1 MTTSATLTGH
11 ATAESARLLPLRTV
25 ARQAPIGRAGEAPH
39 ISSCCR
45 WIQKGIRLRSGERL
59 RLRAIRTPS
68 GWLCSR
74 TWMDE
79 FLAAL
84 TRDRIGVDADGTDDD
99 DHGHG
104 HGDAT
109 PCLTSPPRP
118 GPRSPGQRREAA
130 RRAAE
135 RSAALGC

>member
-1 MTTSATLTGH
+1 MTTGLLTDQAG
-11 ATAESARLLPLRTV
+11 AESTRLRPLRLV
-25 ARQAPIGRAGEAPH
+25 AREAPIGRAGEAPH
-39 ISSCCR
+39 VSTCCR
-45 WIQKGIRLRSGERL
+45 WVQKGVRLRSGERL
-59 RLRAIRTPS
+59 RLRAVRTPS
-68 GWLCSR
+68 GWLSCQR
-74 TWMDE
+74 WMDE

-84 TRDRIGVDADGTDDD
+84 TRDRIGVEADGSGDDD